1 LFWEGWGRL
10 NLSIGEGLATRGLGS
25 CPMNDWEK
33 KELFS
38 FPAGKESVER
48 HAPEK
53 APSFW
58 DKYGEI
64 VVYLILMIVI
74 AATFN
79 ALGIV
84 TPRQATPRL
93 PLP

>member
-1 LFWEGWGRL
+1 M
-10 NLSIGEGLATRGLGS
+10 S
-25 CPMNDWEK
+25 DWEK
-33 KELFS
+33 KERFS
-38 FPAGKESVER
+38 FPTGKESVDR
-48 HAPEK
+48 HAPET

-64 VVYLILMIVI
+64 VVILILMIVI

-84 TPRQATPRL
+84 SPRQATPRL

>member
-1 LFWEGWGRL
+1 
-10 NLSIGEGLATRGLGS
+10 
-25 CPMNDWEK
+25 MNDWEK
-33 KELFS
+33 KKRFS
-38 FPAGKESVER
+38 SPSVEESVER

-58 DKYGEI
+58 DKYGEVVVLLI
-64 VVYLILMIVI
+64 VVIVI

>member
-1 LFWEGWGRL
+1 
-10 NLSIGEGLATRGLGS
+10 
-25 CPMNDWEK
+25 MNDWEK
-33 KELFS
+33 KERFS
-38 FPAGKESVER
+38 FPRGEEWVER

-58 DKYGEI
+58 DKYGEMFVWLI
-64 VVYLILMIVI
+64 VVIVI
-74 AATFN
+74 AAAFE